1 MQKGDRVILPTGNEP
16 PSPINPYQGTEF
28 ACGGRIIET
37 WVGSFSEEL
46 MAVVLWDNGMSITV
60 YAEQLEYE
68 NKELNHKDP
77 NLAFRLKKM
86 GVK

>member
-1 MQKGDRVILPTGNEP
+1 MQKGDRVILPTGIDP
-16 PSPINPYQGTEF
+16 PSPVNPYQGTEF

-37 WVGSFSEEL
+37 WVGSFSKQL
-46 MAVVLWDNGMSITV
+46 MVVILWDNGTSTTTYSERV
-60 YAEQLEYE
+60 EYE

-77 NLAFRLKKM
+77 NLAFLLKKM